1 MSQDATTLD
10 APGGIMNSA
19 RAECNERKR
28 GEIINREFDSAQ
40 LSSEVSFFCL
50 TDVCTRMLN
59 LRDHYIAFLRLVTIV
74 SLFF

>member
-1 MSQDATTLD
+1 
-10 APGGIMNSA
+10 MNSA

-50 TDVCTRMLN
+50 TDVCTRMLKRP
-59 LRDHYIAFLRLVTIV
+59 LYRIPPPRDHHFSLSLIPWFEKYRTLFLV
-74 SLFF
+74 